1 MAQDSQLKQAVLAE
15 LGWDPSVDAA
25 HVGVTANDGVV
36 TLSGHVETYAQ
47 KHAAETAAS
56 RVRGVQA
63 VAEEI
68 EVLLPFERKRGDDD
82 IAATVLER
90 LAWDV
95 SLPRDAV
102 KVKVEQGW
110 VTLTG
115 AVAWFYQKEAAGL
128 AVRPLTG
135 IVGVSNNISLSPVAG
150 RPPAGR
156 NGVDAEQ
163 LCDRI
168 THALHRSWLFDDN
181 NVIVTADGGR
191 VRLAGSVRS
200 AHERQTAAATA
211 WAAPGATSVENA
223 LAIR

>member
-1 MAQDSQLKQAVLAE
+1 MAQDGQLKQAVLAE

-68 EVLLPFERKRGDDD
+68 EVILPFERKRGDDD
-82 IAATVLER
+82 IAAAVLER

-115 AVAWFYQKEAAGL
+115 RVPWFYQKEAAGL

-135 IVGVSNNISLSPVAG
+135 IVGVSNDISLMPAAAG
-150 RPPAGR
+150 EAAGQR
-156 NGVDAEQ
+156 GVDAEE

-168 THALHRSWLFDDN
+168 THALRRSWFFDDN
-181 NVIVTADGGR
+181 NVIVTAEGGR
-191 VRLAGSVRS
+191 VRLAGTVRS
-200 AHERQTAAATA
+200 AHERQMAAATA
-211 WAAPGATSVENA
+211 WAAPWATSVENA
-223 LAIR
+223 LAIG